1 MEKTAVKLV
10 RDKRKA
16 VNSNHDTPVSGM
28 LVYGDNN
35 HKYNLGFV
43 PTIWDDN
50 NEVLIVAHQ
59 NSDPLTD
66 TYREPFQL
74 TVVPYEMIQYLHINM
89 DLQNARALMK
99 EFGFEDKIINLFLNE
114 QAPTTDMYAFGAV
127 RKGELDEIYKLKEG
141 QERQAEAALMR
152 LRNEQRSR
160 GIGVPTYD
168 LANNPKDVP
177 MAGPQTAPSAPVEDT
192 TSDNVPVVQYRLD
205 DPLYDPTAVRSVTSD
220 INDSYP
226 YPTPNVPD
234 LTYLGVHADE
244 TNTGTIL
251 PVAPAPTPAPVTPP
265 VSPTPGHGTSGTA
278 IPVAPTPASPS
289 GTGTPAT
296 PVTPGSTSGSGTTT
310 VTPAPATPGSTTPT
324 PSRSSGSGT
333 TPVAPAI
340 GTTVPVTP
348 GSGATTVTPAP
359 ATPGSTTPTTGTGSS
374 TTTSPVTPSGTS
386 GTGSTGTA
394 TPVTPV
400 APTPAAPV
408 ATPTTPAGS
417 TTSPTT
423 PSTGSSTTSPTP
435 VSPTPAAP
443 TTGTTTPTPAAP
455 APSVAVTPAP
465 TPVNGLSANGAIDLF
480 SKLNKIISDKLAG
493 QTIAASEFD
502 TITPEYT
509 TTASDQISKHD
520 FNTSLGALSTTL
532 ANIHGGTAPAISVAE
547 DANPVESTTVDNLIA
562 TVKAMVL

>member
-89 DLQNARALMK
+89 DLQNARAIMK
-99 EFGFEDKIINLFLNE
+99 EFGFEEKIINLFLNE

-127 RKGELDEIYKLKEG
+127 RKGELDEIYKLREE

-205 DPLYDPTAVRSVTSD
+205 DPLYDPTAVRRVTRSID
-220 INDSYP
+220 DSYP
-226 YPTPNVPD
+226 YPTPHTPD
-234 LTYLGVHADE
+234 LTYLGVHVDE

-265 VSPTPGHGTSGTA
+265 VSPTPGHGTSGTPT
-278 IPVAPTPASPS
+278 PVAPTPTTPS
-289 GTGTPAT
+289 GTGSTAT
-296 PVTPGSTSGSGTTT
+296 PVTPGSTSGSGSTH
-310 VTPAPATPGSTTPT
+310 VTPAPVTPGSTTPT
-324 PSRSSGSGT
+324 PSHGAGSGT
-333 TPVAPAI
+333 TPVAPTI

-348 GSGATTVTPAP
+348 GSGTTSP
-359 ATPGSTTPTTGTGSS
+359 ATPGS
-374 TTTSPVTPSGTS
+374 TS
-386 GTGSTGTA
+386 GTGSTGT
-394 TPVTPV
+394 TPVTP

-423 PSTGSSTTSPTP
+423 TGSESGTTSPATP

-443 TTGTTTPTPAAP
+443 TTGTTTPTPAAPATPVTP

-493 QTIAASEFD
+493 QTIASSEFD
-502 TITPEYT
+502 NITPEYT
-509 TTASDQISKHD
+509 TTAGDQISKHD

-532 ANIHGGTAPAISVAE
+532 VNIHGGTAPAITVAE
-547 DANPVESTTVDNLIA
+547 DANPVESTVVDNLIA

>member
-59 NSDPLTD
+59 NSDPSTD

-89 DLQNARALMK
+89 DLQNARAIMK

-127 RKGELDEIYKLKEG
+127 RKGELDEIYKLREE

-177 MAGPQTAPSAPVEDT
+177 MAGPQIAPSAPVEDT

-205 DPLYDPTAVRSVTSD
+205 DPLYDPTAVHSVTRD

-226 YPTPNVPD
+226 YPTPHVPD
-234 LTYLGVHADE
+234 LKYLGVHVDE

-251 PVAPAPTPAPVTPP
+251 PVAPVPTPGHVTPP

-278 IPVAPTPASPS
+278 TPVSPTPSS
-289 GTGTPAT
+289 GTGSTAT
-296 PVTPGSTSGSGTTT
+296 PVTPGSSSGTGSTGTTPAAPSPATPTPGSAVTPATPSPTTGTGSSTTSPVTPSSGTTH
-310 VTPAPATPGSTTPT
+310 T
-324 PSRSSGSGT
+324 PSQGQGGSG
-333 TPVAPAI
+333 TPVAPTI

-348 GSGATTVTPAP
+348 GS
-359 ATPGSTTPTTGTGSS
+359 
-374 TTTSPVTPSGTS
+374 
-386 GTGSTGTA
+386 TA
-394 TPVTPV
+394 TP
-400 APTPAAPV
+400 
-408 ATPTTPAGS
+408 
-417 TTSPTT
+417 
-423 PSTGSSTTSPTP
+423 SPTP
-435 VSPTPAAP
+435 GAS
-443 TTGTTTPTPAAP
+443 TPTPIVAP
-455 APSVAVTPAP
+455 PSVPVTPAP

-480 SKLNKIISDKLAG
+480 TKLNKIISDKLAG
-493 QTIAASEFD
+493 HTIAATAFD
-502 TITPEYT
+502 AITPEYT
-509 TTASDQISKHD
+509 TTASDQVSKHD
-520 FNTSLGALSTTL
+520 FNSALAALSTTL
-532 ANIHGGTAPAISVAE
+532 ANIHGGTAPSITVTE
-547 DANPVESTTVDNLIA
+547 DANPVDHTIVDNLIA
-562 TVKAMVL
+562 TVKTMVS

>member
-59 NSDPLTD
+59 NSDPSTD

-89 DLQNARALMK
+89 DLQNARAIMK

-127 RKGELDEIYKLKEG
+127 RKGELDEIYKLREE

-168 LANNPKDVP
+168 LVNNPKDVP
-177 MAGPQTAPSAPVEDT
+177 MAGPQIAPSAPVADT

-205 DPLYDPTAVRSVTSD
+205 DPLYDPTAVHSVTRD

-226 YPTPNVPD
+226 YPTPHVPD
-234 LTYLGVHADE
+234 LKYLGVHVDE

-251 PVAPAPTPAPVTPP
+251 PVAPAPTPGHVTPP

-278 IPVAPTPASPS
+278 TPVSPSPATPTPGSAV
-289 GTGTPAT
+289 TPAT
-296 PVTPGSTSGSGTTT
+296 PSPTTGTGSSTTSPVTPSSGTTH
-310 VTPAPATPGSTTPT
+310 T
-324 PSRSSGSGT
+324 PSQGGQSGST

-348 GSGATTVTPAP
+348 GT
-359 ATPGSTTPTTGTGSS
+359 ATPTPTPGAS
-374 TTTSPVTPSGTS
+374 TPTPIVAPPSVPVTP
-386 GTGSTGTA
+386 
-394 TPVTPV
+394 
-400 APTPAAPV
+400 PA
-408 ATPTTPAGS
+408 
-417 TTSPTT
+417 
-423 PSTGSSTTSPTP
+423 
-435 VSPTPAAP
+435 
-443 TTGTTTPTPAAP
+443 
-455 APSVAVTPAP
+455 

-480 SKLNKIISDKLAG
+480 TKLNKIISDKLAG
-493 QTIAASEFD
+493 HTIVATAFD
-502 TITPEYT
+502 AITPEYT
-509 TTASDQISKHD
+509 TTASDQVSKHD
-520 FNTSLGALSTTL
+520 FNSALAALSTTL
-532 ANIHGGTAPAISVAE
+532 ANIHGGTAPSITVTE
-547 DANPVESTTVDNLIA
+547 DANPVDHTIVDNLIA
-562 TVKAMVL
+562 TVKTMVS

>member
-59 NSDPLTD
+59 NSDPSTD

-89 DLQNARALMK
+89 DLQNARAIMK
-99 EFGFEDKIINLFLNE
+99 EFGFEEKIINLFLNE

-127 RKGELDEIYKLKEG
+127 RKGELDEIYKLREE

-168 LANNPKDVP
+168 LVNNPKDVP

-205 DPLYDPTAVRSVTSD
+205 DPLYDPTAVHSVTRD

-226 YPTPNVPD
+226 YPTPHVPD
-234 LTYLGVHADE
+234 LKYLGVHVDE

-251 PVAPAPTPAPVTPP
+251 PVAPVPTPGHVTPP

-278 IPVAPTPASPS
+278 TPVSPTPSS
-289 GTGTPAT
+289 GTGSTAT
-296 PVTPGSTSGSGTTT
+296 PVTPGSSSGTGSTGTTPATPSPTTGTGSSTTSPVTPSSGTTH
-310 VTPAPATPGSTTPT
+310 T
-324 PSRSSGSGT
+324 PSQGQGGSGA
-333 TPVAPAI
+333 PVAPTI

-348 GSGATTVTPAP
+348 GST
-359 ATPGSTTPTTGTGSS
+359 ATPSPTPGAPTTTPIVAPPSV
-374 TTTSPVTPSGTS
+374 PVTP
-386 GTGSTGTA
+386 
-394 TPVTPV
+394 
-400 APTPAAPV
+400 PA
-408 ATPTTPAGS
+408 
-417 TTSPTT
+417 
-423 PSTGSSTTSPTP
+423 
-435 VSPTPAAP
+435 
-443 TTGTTTPTPAAP
+443 
-455 APSVAVTPAP
+455 

-480 SKLNKIISDKLAG
+480 TKLNKIISDKLAG
-493 QTIAASEFD
+493 HTIAATAFD
-502 TITPEYT
+502 AITPEYT
-509 TTASDQISKHD
+509 TTASDQVSKHD
-520 FNTSLGALSTTL
+520 FNSALAALSTTL
-532 ANIHGGTAPAISVAE
+532 ANIHGGVAPSITVTE
-547 DANPVESTTVDNLIA
+547 DANPVDHTIVDNLIA
-562 TVKAMVL
+562 TVKTMVS

>member
-89 DLQNARALMK
+89 DLQNARAIMK

-127 RKGELDEIYKLKEG
+127 RKGELDEIYKLREE

-177 MAGPQTAPSAPVEDT
+177 MAGTQTAPSAPVEDT

-205 DPLYDPTAVRSVTSD
+205 DPLYDPTAVRRVTRSID
-220 INDSYP
+220 DSYP

-278 IPVAPTPASPS
+278 TPVAPTPTSPS
-289 GTGTPAT
+289 GTGTT
-296 PVTPGSTSGSGTTT
+296 PT
-310 VTPAPATPGSTTPT
+310 PATPGGTTPT
-324 PSRSSGSGT
+324 PSHGAGSGT

-374 TTTSPVTPSGTS
+374 TTSPATPSGTS
-386 GTGSTGTA
+386 GTGSTGT

-400 APTPAAPV
+400 PTPTTPV

-423 PSTGSSTTSPTP
+423 SGGGSGTTSPATP

-455 APSVAVTPAP
+455 APSVPVTSAP
-465 TPVNGLSANGAIDLF
+465 TPVNGLSVNGAIDLF

-493 QTIAASEFD
+493 QAIAASEFD

-532 ANIHGGTAPAISVAE
+532 ANIHGGTAPAIAVAE
-547 DANPVESTTVDNLIA
+547 DTNPVESTVVDNLIA

>member
-89 DLQNARALMK
+89 DLQNARAIMK
-99 EFGFEDKIINLFLNE
+99 EFGFEEKIINLFLNE

-127 RKGELDEIYKLKEG
+127 RKGELDEIYKLKEE

-205 DPLYDPTAVRSVTSD
+205 DPLYDPTAVRRVTRSID
-220 INDSYP
+220 DSYP

-251 PVAPAPTPAPVTPP
+251 PVTPAPTPAPVTPP

-278 IPVAPTPASPS
+278 TP
-289 GTGTPAT
+289 
-296 PVTPGSTSGSGTTT
+296 

-324 PSRSSGSGT
+324 PSRGSGSGT

-348 GSGATTVTPAP
+348 GSGTTTVTPAP
-359 ATPGSTTPTTGTGSS
+359 ATTGTGS
-374 TTTSPVTPSGTS
+374 GT
-386 GTGSTGTA
+386 
-394 TPVTPV
+394 
-400 APTPAAPV
+400 
-408 ATPTTPAGS
+408 TTPA
-417 TTSPTT
+417 
-423 PSTGSSTTSPTP
+423 TP

-455 APSVAVTPAP
+455 APSVPVTPAP

-493 QTIAASEFD
+493 QTIASSEFD

-532 ANIHGGTAPAISVAE
+532 ANIHGGTAPAITVAE
-547 DANPVESTTVDNLIA
+547 DANPVESTVVDNLIA

>member
-99 EFGFEDKIINLFLNE
+99 EFGFEEKIINLFLNE

-127 RKGELDEIYKLKEG
+127 RKGELDEIYKLREE

-177 MAGPQTAPSAPVEDT
+177 MAGPQTTPSAPVADT

-205 DPLYDPTAVRSVTSD
+205 DPLYDPTAVRRVTSD

-234 LTYLGVHADE
+234 LKYLGVHVDE

-278 IPVAPTPASPS
+278 TPVAPTPTTPS
-289 GTGTPAT
+289 GTGSTTT
-296 PVTPGSTSGSGTTT
+296 PVTPGSTSGSGSGSTP

-324 PSRSSGSGT
+324 PSHGAGSGT
-333 TPVAPAI
+333 TPVAPAV

-348 GSGATTVTPAP
+348 GSGTTSP
-359 ATPGSTTPTTGTGSS
+359 ATPGSTSGS
-374 TTTSPVTPSGTS
+374 
-386 GTGSTGTA
+386 GSTGT
-394 TPVTPV
+394 TPVTP
-400 APTPAAPV
+400 APTPTTPV

-423 PSTGSSTTSPTP
+423 TGSESSTTTSPATP

-455 APSVAVTPAP
+455 APSVPVTPAP

-532 ANIHGGTAPAISVAE
+532 ANIHGGTAPAITVAE
-547 DANPVESTTVDNLIA
+547 DANPVESTVVDNLIA

>member
-59 NSDPLTD
+59 NSDPSTD

-89 DLQNARALMK
+89 DLQNARAIMK

-127 RKGELDEIYKLKEG
+127 RKGELDEIYKLREE

-205 DPLYDPTAVRSVTSD
+205 DPLYDPTAVHSVTRD

-226 YPTPNVPD
+226 YPTPHVPD
-234 LTYLGVHADE
+234 LKYLGVHVDE

-251 PVAPAPTPAPVTPP
+251 PVAPVPTPGHVTPP

-278 IPVAPTPASPS
+278 TPVSPTPSSGTGSTTTPVTPGGSSGTGSTGATPVAPTPSPTT
-289 GTGTPAT
+289 GTGSSTT
-296 PVTPGSTSGSGTTT
+296 SPVTPSSGTTH
-310 VTPAPATPGSTTPT
+310 T
-324 PSRSSGSGT
+324 PSQGQGGSG
-333 TPVAPAI
+333 TPVAPTI

-348 GSGATTVTPAP
+348 GS
-359 ATPGSTTPTTGTGSS
+359 
-374 TTTSPVTPSGTS
+374 
-386 GTGSTGTA
+386 TA
-394 TPVTPV
+394 TP
-400 APTPAAPV
+400 
-408 ATPTTPAGS
+408 
-417 TTSPTT
+417 
-423 PSTGSSTTSPTP
+423 SPTP
-435 VSPTPAAP
+435 GAP
-443 TTGTTTPTPAAP
+443 TTTPIVAP
-455 APSVAVTPAP
+455 PSVPVTPAP
-465 TPVNGLSANGAIDLF
+465 TPVNGLSANGAVDLF

-493 QTIAASEFD
+493 HTIAATAFD
-502 TITPEYT
+502 AITPEYT
-509 TTASDQISKHD
+509 TTASDQVSKHD
-520 FNTSLGALSTTL
+520 FNSALAALSTTL
-532 ANIHGGTAPAISVAE
+532 ANIHGGTAPSITVTE
-547 DANPVESTTVDNLIA
+547 DANPVDHTIVDNLIA
-562 TVKAMVL
+562 TVKTMVS

>member
-59 NSDPLTD
+59 NSDPSTD

-89 DLQNARALMK
+89 DLQNARAIMK

-127 RKGELDEIYKLKEG
+127 RKGELDEIYKLREE

-168 LANNPKDVP
+168 LKNNPKDVP
-177 MAGPQTAPSAPVEDT
+177 MAGPQTAPSAPVADT

-205 DPLYDPTAVRSVTSD
+205 DPLYDPTAVHSVTRD

-226 YPTPNVPD
+226 YPTPHVPD
-234 LTYLGVHADE
+234 LKYLGVHVDE

-251 PVAPAPTPAPVTPP
+251 PVAPVPTPGHVTPP

-278 IPVAPTPASPS
+278 TPVSPTPSS
-289 GTGTPAT
+289 GTGSTAT
-296 PVTPGSTSGSGTTT
+296 PVTPGSSSGTGSTGTTPATPSPTTGTGSSTTSPVTPSSGTTH
-310 VTPAPATPGSTTPT
+310 T
-324 PSRSSGSGT
+324 PSQGQGGSG
-333 TPVAPAI
+333 TPVAPTI

-348 GSGATTVTPAP
+348 GST
-359 ATPGSTTPTTGTGSS
+359 ATPSPTPGAPTTTPIVAPPSV
-374 TTTSPVTPSGTS
+374 PVTP
-386 GTGSTGTA
+386 
-394 TPVTPV
+394 
-400 APTPAAPV
+400 PA
-408 ATPTTPAGS
+408 
-417 TTSPTT
+417 
-423 PSTGSSTTSPTP
+423 
-435 VSPTPAAP
+435 
-443 TTGTTTPTPAAP
+443 
-455 APSVAVTPAP
+455 

-480 SKLNKIISDKLAG
+480 TKLNKIISDKLAG
-493 QTIAASEFD
+493 HTIAATAFD
-502 TITPEYT
+502 AITPEYT
-509 TTASDQISKHD
+509 TTASDQVSKHD
-520 FNTSLGALSTTL
+520 FNSALAALSTTL
-532 ANIHGGTAPAISVAE
+532 ANIHGGTAPSITVTE
-547 DANPVESTTVDNLIA
+547 DANPVDHTIVDNLIA
-562 TVKAMVL
+562 TVKTMVS

>member
-59 NSDPLTD
+59 NSDPSTD

-89 DLQNARALMK
+89 DLQNARAIMK

-127 RKGELDEIYKLKEG
+127 RKGELDEIYKLREE

-168 LANNPKDVP
+168 LKNNPKDVP
-177 MAGPQTAPSAPVEDT
+177 MAGPQTAPSAPVADT

-205 DPLYDPTAVRSVTSD
+205 DPLYDPTAVHKVTRD
-220 INDSYP
+220 ITDSYP
-226 YPTPNVPD
+226 YPTPHVPD
-234 LTYLGVHADE
+234 LRYLGVHVDE

-251 PVAPAPTPAPVTPP
+251 PVTPPHSSATVTPP

-278 IPVAPTPASPS
+278 IPVTPGSSS
-289 GTGTPAT
+289 GTGSTGTAPVTPPPAGTTTHTTTPTTGTGSSTTSPAT
-296 PVTPGSTSGSGTTT
+296 PSGPTSGT
-310 VTPAPATPGSTTPT
+310 TTPT
-324 PSRSSGSGT
+324 PSQGGQSGSG

-348 GSGATTVTPAP
+348 G
-359 ATPGSTTPTTGTGSS
+359 
-374 TTTSPVTPSGTS
+374 
-386 GTGSTGTA
+386 
-394 TPVTPV
+394 
-400 APTPAAPV
+400 
-408 ATPTTPAGS
+408 
-417 TTSPTT
+417 
-423 PSTGSSTTSPTP
+423 
-435 VSPTPAAP
+435 
-443 TTGTTTPTPAAP
+443 TGTTTPTPGTHTTTPIVAP
-455 APSVAVTPAP
+455 PSVPVTPP
-465 TPVNGLSANGAIDLF
+465 TPVNGLSANGAVDLF
-480 SKLNKIISDKLAG
+480 SKLNKIISGKLAG
-493 QTIAASEFD
+493 HTIAATAFD
-502 TITPEYT
+502 AITPEYT
-509 TTASDQISKHD
+509 TTASDQVSKHD
-520 FNTSLGALSTTL
+520 FNSALVALSTTL
-532 ANIHGGTAPAISVAE
+532 ANIHGGVAPSITVTE
-547 DANPVESTTVDNLIA
+547 DANPVDHTIVDNLIA
-562 TVKAMVL
+562 TVKTMVS

>member
-59 NSDPLTD
+59 NSDPSTD

-89 DLQNARALMK
+89 DLQNARAIMK

-127 RKGELDEIYKLKEG
+127 RKGELDEIYKLREE

-205 DPLYDPTAVRSVTSD
+205 DPLYDPTAVHSVTRD

-226 YPTPNVPD
+226 YPTPHVPD
-234 LTYLGVHADE
+234 LKYLGVHVDE

-251 PVAPAPTPAPVTPP
+251 PVAPAPTTGHVTPP
-265 VSPTPGHGTSGTA
+265 VSPTPGHGTSGTTT
-278 IPVAPTPASPS
+278 PVSPTPSS
-289 GTGTPAT
+289 GTGSTST
-296 PVTPGSTSGSGTTT
+296 PVTPGSSSGTGSTGTTPVSPSPTTGTGSSTTSPVTPSSGTTHTPSQGQSGSGT
-310 VTPAPATPGSTTPT
+310 
-324 PSRSSGSGT
+324 
-333 TPVAPAI
+333 PVAPTI

-348 GSGATTVTPAP
+348 GSAATPSPAP
-359 ATPGSTTPTTGTGSS
+359 G
-374 TTTSPVTPSGTS
+374 
-386 GTGSTGTA
+386 
-394 TPVTPV
+394 
-400 APTPAAPV
+400 
-408 ATPTTPAGS
+408 
-417 TTSPTT
+417 
-423 PSTGSSTTSPTP
+423 
-435 VSPTPAAP
+435 AP
-443 TTGTTTPTPAAP
+443 TTTPIVAP
-455 APSVAVTPAP
+455 PSVPVTPAP

-480 SKLNKIISDKLAG
+480 TKLNKIISDKLAG
-493 QTIAASEFD
+493 HTIAATAFD
-502 TITPEYT
+502 AITPEYT
-509 TTASDQISKHD
+509 TTASDQVSKHD
-520 FNTSLGALSTTL
+520 FNSALAALSTTL
-532 ANIHGGTAPAISVAE
+532 ANIHGGTAPSITVTE
-547 DANPVESTTVDNLIA
+547 DANPVDHTIVDNLIA
-562 TVKAMVL
+562 TVKTMVS

>member
-89 DLQNARALMK
+89 DLQNARAIMK

-127 RKGELDEIYKLKEG
+127 RKGELDEIYKLREE

-205 DPLYDPTAVRSVTSD
+205 DPLYDPTAVRRVTRSID
-220 INDSYP
+220 DSYP

-234 LTYLGVHADE
+234 LKYLGVHVDE

-278 IPVAPTPASPS
+278 TPVAPTPTTPS
-289 GTGTPAT
+289 GTGTTPT
-296 PVTPGSTSGSGTTT
+296 PVTPGSTP
-310 VTPAPATPGSTTPT
+310 VTPAPATPGGTTPT
-324 PSRSSGSGT
+324 PSHGAGSGT

-348 GSGATTVTPAP
+348 GSGSTPVTPAP

-374 TTTSPVTPSGTS
+374 TTSPATPGSTS
-386 GTGSTGTA
+386 GSGSTGT
-394 TPVTPV
+394 TPV
-400 APTPAAPV
+400 APAPTPTTPV

-417 TTSPTT
+417 TTSPA
-423 PSTGSSTTSPTP
+423 TP
-435 VSPTPAAP
+435 VSPTPTAP

-455 APSVAVTPAP
+455 APSVPVTPAP

-493 QTIAASEFD
+493 QAIAASEFD
-502 TITPEYT
+502 TIIPEYT

-532 ANIHGGTAPAISVAE
+532 ANIHGGTAPAIAVAE
-547 DANPVESTTVDNLIA
+547 DANPVESTVVDNLIA

>member
-89 DLQNARALMK
+89 DLQNARAIMK

-127 RKGELDEIYKLKEG
+127 RKGELDEIYKLREE

-168 LANNPKDVP
+168 LVNNPKDVP

-205 DPLYDPTAVRSVTSD
+205 DPLYDPTAVRRVTRSID
-220 INDSYP
+220 DSYP

-278 IPVAPTPASPS
+278 TPVAPTPTTPS
-289 GTGTPAT
+289 GTGATAT
-296 PVTPGSTSGSGTTT
+296 PVTPGSTSGSGTTP
-310 VTPAPATPGSTTPT
+310 VTPAPVPTPGTTTPT
-324 PSRSSGSGT
+324 PSHGAGSGT
-333 TPVAPAI
+333 TPVAPAV

-348 GSGATTVTPAP
+348 GSGTTTVTPAP

-374 TTTSPVTPSGTS
+374 TTSPATPGSTS
-386 GTGSTGTA
+386 GTGSTGT

-400 APTPAAPV
+400 P
-408 ATPTTPAGS
+408 TPTTP
-417 TTSPTT
+417 T
-423 PSTGSSTTSPTP
+423 
-435 VSPTPAAP
+435 AP

-455 APSVAVTPAP
+455 APSVPVTPAP

-493 QTIAASEFD
+493 QAIASSEFD

-532 ANIHGGTAPAISVAE
+532 ANIHGGTAPAIAVAE
-547 DANPVESTTVDNLIA
+547 DANPVESTVVDNLIA

>member
-59 NSDPLTD
+59 NSDPSTD

-89 DLQNARALMK
+89 DLQNARAIMK

-127 RKGELDEIYKLKEG
+127 RKGELDEIYKLREE

-168 LANNPKDVP
+168 LSNNPKDVP
-177 MAGPQTAPSAPVEDT
+177 MAGPQIAPSAPVADT

-205 DPLYDPTAVRSVTSD
+205 DPLYDPTAVHSVTRD

-226 YPTPNVPD
+226 YPTPHVPD
-234 LTYLGVHADE
+234 LKYLGVHVDE

-251 PVAPAPTPAPVTPP
+251 PVAPAPTPGHVTPP

-278 IPVAPTPASPS
+278 TPVSPTPSS
-289 GTGTPAT
+289 GTGSTTT
-296 PVTPGSTSGSGTTT
+296 PVTPGSSSGTGSTGTTLAAPSPATPTPGSAVTPSSGTTH
-310 VTPAPATPGSTTPT
+310 T
-324 PSRSSGSGT
+324 PSQGQGGSG
-333 TPVAPAI
+333 TPVAPTI

-348 GSGATTVTPAP
+348 GST
-359 ATPGSTTPTTGTGSS
+359 ATPSPTPGAPTTTPIVAPPSV
-374 TTTSPVTPSGTS
+374 PVTP
-386 GTGSTGTA
+386 
-394 TPVTPV
+394 
-400 APTPAAPV
+400 PA
-408 ATPTTPAGS
+408 
-417 TTSPTT
+417 
-423 PSTGSSTTSPTP
+423 
-435 VSPTPAAP
+435 
-443 TTGTTTPTPAAP
+443 
-455 APSVAVTPAP
+455 

-480 SKLNKIISDKLAG
+480 TKLNKIISDKLAG
-493 QTIAASEFD
+493 HTIAATAFD
-502 TITPEYT
+502 AITPEYT
-509 TTASDQISKHD
+509 TTASDQVSKHD
-520 FNTSLGALSTTL
+520 FNSALAALSTTL
-532 ANIHGGTAPAISVAE
+532 ANIHGGVAPSITVSE
-547 DANPVESTTVDNLIA
+547 DANPVDHVIVDNLIA
-562 TVKAMVL
+562 TVKTMVS

>member
-59 NSDPLTD
+59 NSDPSTD

-89 DLQNARALMK
+89 DLQNARAIMK

-127 RKGELDEIYKLKEG
+127 RKGELDEIYKLREE

-168 LANNPKDVP
+168 LSNNPKDVP
-177 MAGPQTAPSAPVEDT
+177 MAGPQTTPSAPVADT
-192 TSDNVPVVQYRLD
+192 TSDNVPVIQYRLD
-205 DPLYDPTAVRSVTSD
+205 DPLYDPTAVHSVTHD

-226 YPTPNVPD
+226 YPTPHVPD
-234 LTYLGVHADE
+234 LRYLGVHVDE

-251 PVAPAPTPAPVTPP
+251 PVAPTPSPAPVTPP

-278 IPVAPTPASPS
+278 TPVSPTPSS
-289 GTGTPAT
+289 GTGSTTT
-296 PVTPGSTSGSGTTT
+296 PVTPGSSSGTGSTGTT
-310 VTPAPATPGSTTPT
+310 PVTPSPVTPGSTTHT
-324 PSRSSGSGT
+324 PSQGGSGIS
-333 TPVAPAI
+333 PVAPAI

-348 GSGATTVTPAP
+348 G
-359 ATPGSTTPTTGTGSS
+359 
-374 TTTSPVTPSGTS
+374 
-386 GTGSTGTA
+386 
-394 TPVTPV
+394 
-400 APTPAAPV
+400 
-408 ATPTTPAGS
+408 
-417 TTSPTT
+417 
-423 PSTGSSTTSPTP
+423 
-435 VSPTPAAP
+435 
-443 TTGTTTPTPAAP
+443 TGTTTPTPGAHTP
-455 APSVAVTPAP
+455 TPIVPPPSVPVTPAP
-465 TPVNGLSANGAIDLF
+465 TPVNGLSANGAVDLF

-493 QTIAASEFD
+493 HPIAATAFD
-502 TITPEYT
+502 AITPEYT
-509 TTASDQISKHD
+509 TTASDQVSKHD
-520 FNTSLGALSTTL
+520 FNSALVALSTTL
-532 ANIHGGTAPAISVAE
+532 ANIHGGTAPSITVTE
-547 DANPVESTTVDNLIA
+547 DANPVDHTIVDNLIA
-562 TVKAMVL
+562 TVKTMVS

>member
-59 NSDPLTD
+59 NSDPSTD

-89 DLQNARALMK
+89 DLQNARAIMK

-127 RKGELDEIYKLKEG
+127 RKGELDEIYKLREE

-177 MAGPQTAPSAPVEDT
+177 MAGPQTAPSAPVADT

-205 DPLYDPTAVRSVTSD
+205 DPLYDPTAVHSVTRD

-226 YPTPNVPD
+226 YPTPHVPD
-234 LTYLGVHADE
+234 LKYLGVHVDE

-251 PVAPAPTPAPVTPP
+251 PVAPAPTPGHVTPP

-278 IPVAPTPASPS
+278 TPVSPTPSS
-289 GTGTPAT
+289 GTGSTAT
-296 PVTPGSTSGSGTTT
+296 PVTPGSSSGT
-310 VTPAPATPGSTTPT
+310 GST
-324 PSRSSGSGT
+324 GT
-333 TPVAPAI
+333 TPVSPSPTTGTGSSTTSPVTPSSGTTHTSSQGQGGSGTPVAPTI

-348 GSGATTVTPAP
+348 GS
-359 ATPGSTTPTTGTGSS
+359 
-374 TTTSPVTPSGTS
+374 
-386 GTGSTGTA
+386 TA
-394 TPVTPV
+394 TP
-400 APTPAAPV
+400 
-408 ATPTTPAGS
+408 
-417 TTSPTT
+417 
-423 PSTGSSTTSPTP
+423 SPTP
-435 VSPTPAAP
+435 GAP
-443 TTGTTTPTPAAP
+443 TTTPIVAP
-455 APSVAVTPAP
+455 PSVPVTPAP

-480 SKLNKIISDKLAG
+480 TKLNKIISDKLAG
-493 QTIAASEFD
+493 HTIAATAFD
-502 TITPEYT
+502 AITPEYT
-509 TTASDQISKHD
+509 TTASDQVSKHD
-520 FNTSLGALSTTL
+520 FNSALAALSTTL
-532 ANIHGGTAPAISVAE
+532 ANIHGGTAPSITVTE
-547 DANPVESTTVDNLIA
+547 DANPVDHTIVDNLIA
-562 TVKAMVL
+562 TVKTMVS

>member
-99 EFGFEDKIINLFLNE
+99 EFGFEEKIINLFLNE

-127 RKGELDEIYKLKEG
+127 RKGELDEIYKLREE

-205 DPLYDPTAVRSVTSD
+205 DPLYDPTAVRRVTRSID
-220 INDSYP
+220 DSYP

-278 IPVAPTPASPS
+278 TPVAPTPTTPS
-289 GTGTPAT
+289 GTGSTAT
-296 PVTPGSTSGSGTTT
+296 PVTPGSTSGTGTTP

-324 PSRSSGSGT
+324 PSHGSGSGT

-374 TTTSPVTPSGTS
+374 TTSPATPSGTS
-386 GTGSTGTA
+386 GTGSTGT
-394 TPVTPV
+394 TPVAP

-408 ATPTTPAGS
+408 ATPTAPAGS

-423 PSTGSSTTSPTP
+423 SGGGSGTTSPATP
-435 VSPTPAAP
+435 VSPTPTAP

-455 APSVAVTPAP
+455 APSVTVTPAP
-465 TPVNGLSANGAIDLF
+465 TTVNGLSANGAIDLF

-493 QTIAASEFD
+493 QTIASSEFD

-509 TTASDQISKHD
+509 TTAGDQISKHD
-520 FNTSLGALSTTL
+520 FNTSLGALSATL
-532 ANIHGGTAPAISVAE
+532 ANIHGGTAPAITVAE
-547 DANPVESTTVDNLIA
+547 DANPVESTVVDNLIA

>member
-59 NSDPLTD
+59 NSDPSTD

-89 DLQNARALMK
+89 DLQNARAIMK

-127 RKGELDEIYKLKEG
+127 RKGELDEIYKLREE

-205 DPLYDPTAVRSVTSD
+205 DPLYDPTAVHSVTRD

-226 YPTPNVPD
+226 YPTPHVPD
-234 LTYLGVHADE
+234 LKYLGVHVDE

-251 PVAPAPTPAPVTPP
+251 PVAPVPTPGHVTPP

-278 IPVAPTPASPS
+278 TPVSPTPSS
-289 GTGTPAT
+289 GTGSTAT
-296 PVTPGSTSGSGTTT
+296 PVTPGSSSGTGSTGTT
-310 VTPAPATPGSTTPT
+310 VTPSPANPTPGSAVTPATPSPTTGTGSSTTSPVT
-324 PSRSSGSGT
+324 PSSGTTHTPSQGQGGSG
-333 TPVAPAI
+333 TPVAPTI

-348 GSGATTVTPAP
+348 GST
-359 ATPGSTTPTTGTGSS
+359 ATPSPTPGAPTTTPIVAPPSV
-374 TTTSPVTPSGTS
+374 PVTP
-386 GTGSTGTA
+386 
-394 TPVTPV
+394 
-400 APTPAAPV
+400 PA
-408 ATPTTPAGS
+408 
-417 TTSPTT
+417 
-423 PSTGSSTTSPTP
+423 
-435 VSPTPAAP
+435 
-443 TTGTTTPTPAAP
+443 
-455 APSVAVTPAP
+455 

-480 SKLNKIISDKLAG
+480 TKLNKIISDKLAG
-493 QTIAASEFD
+493 HTIAATAFD
-502 TITPEYT
+502 AITPEYIT
-509 TTASDQISKHD
+509 TTSDQVSKHD
-520 FNTSLGALSTTL
+520 FNSALAALSTTL
-532 ANIHGGTAPAISVAE
+532 ANIHGGTAPSITVTE
-547 DANPVESTTVDNLIA
+547 DANPVDHTIVDNLIA
-562 TVKAMVL
+562 TVKTMVS

>member
-374 TTTSPVTPSGTS
+374 TT
-386 GTGSTGTA
+386 
-394 TPVTPV
+394 
-400 APTPAAPV
+400 
-408 ATPTTPAGS
+408 
-417 TTSPTT
+417 
-423 PSTGSSTTSPTP
+423 SPTP

-532 ANIHGGTAPAISVAE
+532 ANIHSGTAPAISVAE

>member
-99 EFGFEDKIINLFLNE
+99 EFGFEEKIINLFLNE

-127 RKGELDEIYKLKEG
+127 RKGELDEIYKLKEE

-160 GIGVPTYD
+160 GIPTYD

-205 DPLYDPTAVRSVTSD
+205 DPLYDPTAVRRVTRSID
-220 INDSYP
+220 DSYP

-278 IPVAPTPASPS
+278 TPVAPTPTTPSSS
-289 GTGTPAT
+289 GTGSTAT

-324 PSRSSGSGT
+324 
-333 TPVAPAI
+333 
-340 GTTVPVTP
+340 
-348 GSGATTVTPAP
+348 
-359 ATPGSTTPTTGTGSS
+359 TGTGSS
-374 TTTSPVTPSGTS
+374 TTSPANPSGTS
-386 GTGSTGTA
+386 GTGSTGT
-394 TPVTPV
+394 TPVTP
-400 APTPAAPV
+400 APTPA
-408 ATPTTPAGS
+408 TPA
-417 TTSPTT
+417 
-423 PSTGSSTTSPTP
+423 GSSTTSPATP

-443 TTGTTTPTPAAP
+443 TTEATTPTPAAP
-455 APSVAVTPAP
+455 APSVPVTPAP

-493 QTIAASEFD
+493 QTIASSEFD

-509 TTASDQISKHD
+509 TTAGDQISKHD

-532 ANIHGGTAPAISVAE
+532 VNIHGGTAPAITVAE
-547 DANPVESTTVDNLIA
+547 DANPVESTVVDNLIA

>member
-89 DLQNARALMK
+89 DLQNARAIMK
-99 EFGFEDKIINLFLNE
+99 EFGFEEKIINLFLNE

-127 RKGELDEIYKLKEG
+127 RKGELDEIYKLKEE

-168 LANNPKDVP
+168 LVNNPKDVP

-205 DPLYDPTAVRSVTSD
+205 DPLYDPTAVRRVTRSID
-220 INDSYP
+220 DSYP

-265 VSPTPGHGTSGTA
+265 VSPTPGHGTSGAAT
-278 IPVAPTPASPS
+278 PVAPTPTTPS

-296 PVTPGSTSGSGTTT
+296 PVTPGSTSGTGTTP
-310 VTPAPATPGSTTPT
+310 VTPAPVTPGGTTPT
-324 PSRSSGSGT
+324 PSHGSGSGT

-374 TTTSPVTPSGTS
+374 TTSPATPSGTS

-394 TPVTPV
+394 PVTPV
-400 APTPAAPV
+400 PTPTTPV

-423 PSTGSSTTSPTP
+423 PGTGSSPATP
-435 VSPTPAAP
+435 VSPTPVDP

-455 APSVAVTPAP
+455 APSVPVTPAP
-465 TPVNGLSANGAIDLF
+465 TTVNGLSANGAIDLF

-493 QTIAASEFD
+493 QTIASSEFD

-509 TTASDQISKHD
+509 TTAGDQISKHD

-532 ANIHGGTAPAISVAE
+532 ANIHGGTAPAISVTE

>member
-99 EFGFEDKIINLFLNE
+99 EFGFEEKIINLFLNE

-127 RKGELDEIYKLKEG
+127 RKGELDEIYKLREE

-205 DPLYDPTAVRSVTSD
+205 DPLYDPTAVRRVTRSID
-220 INDSYP
+220 DSYP

-265 VSPTPGHGTSGTA
+265 VSPTPGHGTSGAAT
-278 IPVAPTPASPS
+278 PVAPTPTSPS
-289 GTGTPAT
+289 GTGTTPT
-296 PVTPGSTSGSGTTT
+296 PVTPGSTSGSGTTP
-310 VTPAPATPGSTTPT
+310 VAPAPATPGGTTPT
-324 PSRSSGSGT
+324 PSHGSGSGT

-374 TTTSPVTPSGTS
+374 TTSPATPSGTS
-386 GTGSTGTA
+386 GTGSTGT
-394 TPVTPV
+394 TPV
-400 APTPAAPV
+400 APAPTPTTPV

-423 PSTGSSTTSPTP
+423 PGTGSSPATP
-435 VSPTPAAP
+435 ASPTPAAP

-455 APSVAVTPAP
+455 APSVPVTPAP

-493 QTIAASEFD
+493 QAIAASEFD

-509 TTASDQISKHD
+509 TTTSDQISKHD

-532 ANIHGGTAPAISVAE
+532 ANIHGGTAPAIAVAE
-547 DANPVESTTVDNLIA
+547 DANPVESTVVDNLIA

>member
-43 PTIWDDN
+43 PTIWDDT
-50 NEVLIVAHQ
+50 NEMLIVAHQ
-59 NSDPLTD
+59 NSDPSTD

-89 DLQNARALMK
+89 DLQNARAIMK

-127 RKGELDEIYKLKEG
+127 RKGELDEIYKLKEE

-168 LANNPKDVP
+168 LKNNPKDVP
-177 MAGPQTAPSAPVEDT
+177 MAGPQTAPSAPVADT

-205 DPLYDPTAVRSVTSD
+205 DPLYDPTAVHSVTRD

-226 YPTPNVPD
+226 YPTPHVPD
-234 LTYLGVHADE
+234 LRYLGVHVDE

-251 PVAPAPTPAPVTPP
+251 PVTPPHSSATVTPP
-265 VSPTPGHGTSGTA
+265 VSPTPGHGPSGTA
-278 IPVAPTPASPS
+278 S
-289 GTGTPAT
+289 
-296 PVTPGSTSGSGTTT
+296 PVTPGSSSGTGSTGT
-310 VTPAPATPGSTTPT
+310 APVTPPPAGTTPSPTTTPTTGTGSSTTSPATPSGPTSGTTTPT
-324 PSRSSGSGT
+324 PSHGGQSGSG

-348 GSGATTVTPAP
+348 G
-359 ATPGSTTPTTGTGSS
+359 
-374 TTTSPVTPSGTS
+374 
-386 GTGSTGTA
+386 
-394 TPVTPV
+394 
-400 APTPAAPV
+400 
-408 ATPTTPAGS
+408 
-417 TTSPTT
+417 
-423 PSTGSSTTSPTP
+423 
-435 VSPTPAAP
+435 
-443 TTGTTTPTPAAP
+443 TGTTTPTPGTHTTTPIVAP
-455 APSVAVTPAP
+455 PSVPVTPPA
-465 TPVNGLSANGAIDLF
+465 TPVNGLSANGAVDLF

-493 QTIAASEFD
+493 HTIAATAFD
-502 TITPEYT
+502 AITPEYT
-509 TTASDQISKHD
+509 TTTSDQVSKHD
-520 FNTSLGALSTTL
+520 FNSALVALSTTL
-532 ANIHGGTAPAISVAE
+532 ANIHGGVAPSITVTE
-547 DANPVESTTVDNLIA
+547 DANPVDHTIVDNLIA
-562 TVKAMVL
+562 TVKTMVS

>member
-59 NSDPLTD
+59 NSDPSTD

-89 DLQNARALMK
+89 DLQNARAIMK

-127 RKGELDEIYKLKEG
+127 RKGELDEIYKLREE

-205 DPLYDPTAVRSVTSD
+205 DPLYDPTAVHSVTRD

-226 YPTPNVPD
+226 YPTPHVPD
-234 LTYLGVHADE
+234 LKYLGVHVDE

-278 IPVAPTPASPS
+278 TPVAPTPTTPS
-289 GTGTPAT
+289 GTG
-296 PVTPGSTSGSGTTT
+296 ST
-310 VTPAPATPGSTTPT
+310 ATPGGTTPT
-324 PSRSSGSGT
+324 PSHGSGSGT

-348 GSGATTVTPAP
+348 GSGTTSP
-359 ATPGSTTPTTGTGSS
+359 ATPGS
-374 TTTSPVTPSGTS
+374 TS
-386 GTGSTGTA
+386 GTGSTGT
-394 TPVTPV
+394 TPVTP

-408 ATPTTPAGS
+408 ATPTTSAGS

-423 PSTGSSTTSPTP
+423 TGSESGTTSPATP
-435 VSPTPAAP
+435 VSHTPAAP

-455 APSVAVTPAP
+455 APSVPVTPAP

-493 QTIAASEFD
+493 QTIASSEFD

-547 DANPVESTTVDNLIA
+547 DANPVESTVVDNLIA

>member
-59 NSDPLTD
+59 NSDPSTD

-89 DLQNARALMK
+89 DLQNARAIMK

-127 RKGELDEIYKLKEG
+127 RKGELDEIYKLREE

-168 LANNPKDVP
+168 LSNNPKDVP
-177 MAGPQTAPSAPVEDT
+177 MAGPQTAHSAPVADT

-205 DPLYDPTAVRSVTSD
+205 DPLYDPTAVRSVTQD

-226 YPTPNVPD
+226 YPTPHVPD
-234 LTYLGVHADE
+234 LKYLGVHVDE

-251 PVAPAPTPAPVTPP
+251 PVAPVPTPGHVTPP

-278 IPVAPTPASPS
+278 TPVSPTPSS
-289 GTGTPAT
+289 GTGSTTT
-296 PVTPGSTSGSGTTT
+296 PVTPGSSSGT
-310 VTPAPATPGSTTPT
+310 GSTGTTPVSPSPATPT
-324 PSRSSGSGT
+324 PSPTTGTGSSTTSPVTPSSGTTHTPSQGQGGSG

-348 GSGATTVTPAP
+348 G
-359 ATPGSTTPTTGTGSS
+359 
-374 TTTSPVTPSGTS
+374 
-386 GTGSTGTA
+386 TA
-394 TPVTPV
+394 
-400 APTPAAPV
+400 
-408 ATPTTPAGS
+408 
-417 TTSPTT
+417 
-423 PSTGSSTTSPTP
+423 
-435 VSPTPAAP
+435 
-443 TTGTTTPTPAAP
+443 TPTPAPIVAP
-455 APSVAVTPAP
+455 PSVPVAPVVTPVTA
-465 TPVNGLSANGAIDLF
+465 LSANGAIDLF
-480 SKLNKIISDKLAG
+480 AKLNRIISDKLAG
-493 QTIAASEFD
+493 HTVSATDFD
-502 TITPEYT
+502 NITPEYST
-509 TTASDQISKHD
+509 VAADQISKHD
-520 FNTSLGALSTTL
+520 FNASLRALSVTL
-532 ANIHGGTAPAISVAE
+532 ANIHGGTPPAITVAE
-547 DANPVESTTVDNLIA
+547 DSDPVESTVVDNLIA

>member
-59 NSDPLTD
+59 NSDPSTD

-89 DLQNARALMK
+89 DLQNARAIMK

-127 RKGELDEIYKLKEG
+127 RKGELDEIYKLREE

-152 LRNEQRSR
+152 LRNEQHSR

-177 MAGPQTAPSAPVEDT
+177 MAGPQTTPSAPVEDT

-205 DPLYDPTAVRSVTSD
+205 DPLYDPTAVRSVTQD

-226 YPTPNVPD
+226 YPTPHVPD
-234 LTYLGVHADE
+234 LKYLGVHVDE

-251 PVAPAPTPAPVTPP
+251 PVAPAPTPGHVTPP
-265 VSPTPGHGTSGTA
+265 VSPTPGHGTSGTTT
-278 IPVAPTPASPS
+278 PVAPTPTTPS

-296 PVTPGSTSGSGTTT
+296 PVTPGSTSGSGSTH
-310 VTPAPATPGSTTPT
+310 VTPAPVTPGTTTPT
-324 PSRSSGSGT
+324 PSHGASSGT

-348 GSGATTVTPAP
+348 GTATHTPAP
-359 ATPGSTTPTTGTGSS
+359 I
-374 TTTSPVTPSGTS
+374 
-386 GTGSTGTA
+386 
-394 TPVTPV
+394 V
-400 APTPAAPV
+400 APPSVPVAPV
-408 ATPTTPAGS
+408 ATP
-417 TTSPTT
+417 
-423 PSTGSSTTSPTP
+423 
-435 VSPTPAAP
+435 
-443 TTGTTTPTPAAP
+443 
-455 APSVAVTPAP
+455 VTA
-465 TPVNGLSANGAIDLF
+465 LSANGAIDLF
-480 SKLNKIISDKLAG
+480 AKLNRIISDKLAG
-493 QTIAASEFD
+493 HTVSATDFD
-502 TITPEYT
+502 NITPEYST
-509 TTASDQISKHD
+509 VAVDQISKHD
-520 FNTSLGALSTTL
+520 FNASLRALSVTL
-532 ANIHGGTAPAISVAE
+532 ANIHGGTPPAITVAE
-547 DANPVESTTVDNLIA
+547 DSDPVESTVVDNLIA

>member
-59 NSDPLTD
+59 NSDPSTD

-89 DLQNARALMK
+89 DLQNARAIMK

-127 RKGELDEIYKLKEG
+127 RKGELDEIYKLREE

-168 LANNPKDVP
+168 LVNNPKDVP
-177 MAGPQTAPSAPVEDT
+177 MAGPQTAPSAPVADT

-205 DPLYDPTAVRSVTSD
+205 DPLYDPTAVHSVTRD

-226 YPTPNVPD
+226 YPTPHVPD
-234 LTYLGVHADE
+234 LKYLGVHVDE

-251 PVAPAPTPAPVTPP
+251 PVAPAPTPGHVTPP
-265 VSPTPGHGTSGTA
+265 VSPTPGHGTSGTTT
-278 IPVAPTPASPS
+278 PVSPTPSS
-289 GTGTPAT
+289 GTGSTAT
-296 PVTPGSTSGSGTTT
+296 PVTPGSSSGT
-310 VTPAPATPGSTTPT
+310 GST
-324 PSRSSGSGT
+324 GT
-333 TPVAPAI
+333 TPVTPSPTTGTGSSTTSPVTPSSGTTHTPSQGQGGSGTPVAPTI

-348 GSGATTVTPAP
+348 GSTATPSPTPGAPTTTPIVAPPSVPVTPA
-359 ATPGSTTPTTGTGSS
+359 A
-374 TTTSPVTPSGTS
+374 
-386 GTGSTGTA
+386 
-394 TPVTPV
+394 
-400 APTPAAPV
+400 
-408 ATPTTPAGS
+408 
-417 TTSPTT
+417 
-423 PSTGSSTTSPTP
+423 
-435 VSPTPAAP
+435 
-443 TTGTTTPTPAAP
+443 
-455 APSVAVTPAP
+455 

-480 SKLNKIISDKLAG
+480 TKLNKIISDKLAG
-493 QTIAASEFD
+493 HTIATTAFD
-502 TITPEYT
+502 DITPEYT
-509 TTASDQISKHD
+509 TTASDQVSKHD
-520 FNTSLGALSTTL
+520 FNSALVALSTTL
-532 ANIHGGTAPAISVAE
+532 ANIHGGAAPSITVTE
-547 DANPVESTTVDNLIA
+547 DANPVDHTIVDNLIA
-562 TVKAMVL
+562 TVKTMVS

>member
-59 NSDPLTD
+59 NSDPSTD

-89 DLQNARALMK
+89 DLQNARAIMK

-127 RKGELDEIYKLKEG
+127 RKGELDEIYKLREE

-168 LANNPKDVP
+168 LVNNPKDVP

-205 DPLYDPTAVRSVTSD
+205 DPLYDPTAVRSVTQD

-226 YPTPNVPD
+226 YPTPHVPD
-234 LTYLGVHADE
+234 LKYLGVHVDE

-251 PVAPAPTPAPVTPP
+251 PVAPAPTPGHITPP
-265 VSPTPGHGTSGTA
+265 VSPTPGHGTSGT
-278 IPVAPTPASPS
+278 TS
-289 GTGTPAT
+289 TAT
-296 PVTPGSTSGSGTTT
+296 PVTPGSSSGT
-310 VTPAPATPGSTTPT
+310 GST
-324 PSRSSGSGT
+324 GT
-333 TPVAPAI
+333 TPVSPSPATPTPGSAVTPATPSPTTGTGSSTTSPVTPSSSTTHTPSQGQGGSGTPVAPTI

-348 GSGATTVTPAP
+348 GS
-359 ATPGSTTPTTGTGSS
+359 
-374 TTTSPVTPSGTS
+374 
-386 GTGSTGTA
+386 TA
-394 TPVTPV
+394 TP
-400 APTPAAPV
+400 
-408 ATPTTPAGS
+408 
-417 TTSPTT
+417 
-423 PSTGSSTTSPTP
+423 SPTP
-435 VSPTPAAP
+435 GAP
-443 TTGTTTPTPAAP
+443 TATPIVAP
-455 APSVAVTPAP
+455 PSVPVTPAP

-480 SKLNKIISDKLAG
+480 TKLNKIISDKLAG
-493 QTIAASEFD
+493 HTIATTAFD
-502 TITPEYT
+502 AITPEYT
-509 TTASDQISKHD
+509 TTASDQVSKHD
-520 FNTSLGALSTTL
+520 FNSALVALSTTL
-532 ANIHGGTAPAISVAE
+532 ANIHGGTAPSITVTE
-547 DANPVESTTVDNLIA
+547 DANPVDHTIVDNLIA
-562 TVKAMVL
+562 TVKTMVS